1 MNLLNLYV
9 KLSVDTG
16 QYDESIEKVRSS
28 AEKVSKNFDTVQKK
42 HPITSKK
49 LLVPLK
55 NSRLPQT
62 TQGIIPK
69 IFPKK

>member
-28 AEKVSKNFDTVQKK
+28 AEKVSKNFDTV
-42 HPITSKK
+42 
-49 LLVPLK
+49 
-55 NSRLPQT
+55 
-62 TQGIIPK
+62 G
-69 IFPKK
+69 

>member
-28 AEKVSKNFDTVQKK
+28 AEKVSKNFDTVGKETKK
-42 HPITSKK
+42 ASNTFPIGF
-49 LLVPLK
+49 
-55 NSRLPQT
+55 LP
-62 TQGIIPK
+62 
-69 IFPKK
+69 